1 MFKLYDNVLF
11 KYSLPDHLKIK
22 DKILNNLTEGNS
34 IIDSVTKLGI
44 SKTDFHI
51 QYKEKSQYFKILEN
65 SLQRYL
71 HPILIK
77 KFKCVEFF
85 IQKAWYQQYTNS
97 DGHSWHYHGDCNLIG
112 VYFLE
117 LPDTNFKTQF
127 RDMFRNKYIE
137 YEAKEGD
144 IVFTNALV
152 LHQSPPLKSNQR
164 KTVISLNYNIAEV
177 DNNSVKVI
185 K

>member
-22 DKILNNLTEGNS
+22 DKILGHLTNGNS
-34 IIDSVTKLGI
+34 IVDSITKLGI
-44 SKTDFHI
+44 SKTDYYI
-51 QYKEKSQYFKILEN
+51 PYKEKSEYFKILEN
-65 SLQRYL
+65 SLQKHL
-71 HPILIK
+71 HPLLAK
-77 KFKCVEFF
+77 KFECVEFSV
-85 IQKAWYQQYTNS
+85 QRAWYQQYTNN
-97 DGHSWHYHGDCNLIG
+97 DAHSWHYHGECNMIG
-112 VYFLE
+112 IYFLE
-117 LPDTNFKTQF
+117 LPDNNFKTQF
-127 RDMFRNKYIE
+127 KDMFRKKLID

-164 KTVISLNYNIAEV
+164 KTVISLNYNITEV